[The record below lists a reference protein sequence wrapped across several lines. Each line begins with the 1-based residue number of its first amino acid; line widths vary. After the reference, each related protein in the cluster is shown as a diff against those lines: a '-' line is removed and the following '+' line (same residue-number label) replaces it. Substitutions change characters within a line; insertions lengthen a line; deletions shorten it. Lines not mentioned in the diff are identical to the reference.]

1 MSNIIKSIKNNIPNA
16 VTCINLLCGALAI
29 IASFSC
35 FDVVFCDL
43 QGYQVAFLLIAV
55 GAVADFCDG
64 LVARL
69 LNAVSG
75 IGKELDS
82 LSDLVTFGLAPAMII
97 YNMMHIAHPDSYWCL
112 AAMMLPVFGALRL
125 AKFNVDT
132 EQTTTFKGLPIPA
145 NALYWIGA
153 AELLANSSDVFPRW
167 LVPMILL
174 FSFLMVSDIPMFSFK
189 LHGFNLRENW
199 AQFLLIILAV
209 ILLAVFG
216 LEGLMF
222 IIWVYIT
229 LSILKEL
236 IHTVQNLKK
245 E

>member
-16 VTCINLLCGALAI
+16 VTCINLLCGTLAI
-29 IASFSC
+29 IASFNC
-35 FDVVFCDL
+35 FDVVFYDL

-97 YNMMHIAHPDSYWCL
+97 YNMMHIAHPDSHWCF

-145 NALYWIGA
+145 NALYWIGT
-153 AELLANSSDVFPRW
+153 AELLANSSYVSQRW

-174 FSFLMVSDIPMFSFK
+174 FSILMVLDIRMFSFK

-222 IIWVYIT
+222 IIWAYIA
-229 LSILKEL
+229 LSILKDW
-236 IHTVQNLKK
+236 IHTVKNLKK

>member
-1 MSNIIKSIKNNIPNA
+1 MSNIIKTIKNNIPNA
-16 VTCINLLCGALAI
+16 VTCINLLCGTLAI
-29 IASFSC
+29 VAAFKC
-35 FDVVFCDL
+35 FDEVIWGL
-43 QGYQVAFLLIAV
+43 QGYQFAFLLIAI

-97 YNMMHIAHPDSYWCL
+97 FNMMHIADPDSYWCFSSVL
-112 AAMMLPVFGALRL
+112 LPVFGALRL

-132 EQTTTFKGLPIPA
+132 EQATTFKGLPIPA

-153 AELLANSSDVFPRW
+153 AEFLANSTDINQMGVAAM
-167 LVPMILL
+167 VLL
-174 FSFLMVSDIPMFSFK
+174 FSFLMVSDIRMFSFK
-189 LHGFNLRENW
+189 LHGFSIRENW

-209 ILLAVFG
+209 ILLAVYR
-216 LEGLMF
+216 LEGLMY
-222 IIWVYIT
+222 IIWAYIT
-229 LSILKEL
+229 LSIIKDLMNT
-236 IHTVQNLKK
+236 INCLKK

>member
-16 VTCINLLCGALAI
+16 VTCINLLCGTLAI
-29 IASFSC
+29 VAAFNC
-35 FDVVFCDL
+35 FDDVLWGL
-43 QGYQVAFLLIAV
+43 QGYQLAFLLIAI

-69 LNAVSG
+69 LHAVSG

-97 YNMMHIAHPDSYWCL
+97 YNMMHIANPDSYWCFT
-112 AAMMLPVFGALRL
+112 AMLLPVFGALRL

-153 AELLANSSDVFPRW
+153 AEFLANSPEV
-167 LVPMILL
+167 LQGGIVGMILL
-174 FSFLMVSDIPMFSFK
+174 FSILMVSDIPMFSFK
-189 LHGFNLRENW
+189 LHGFSLRENW
-199 AQFLLIILAV
+199 AQFLLIIIAV
-209 ILLAVFG
+209 ILLAVYR

-222 IIWVYIT
+222 IIWAYIL
-229 LSILKEL
+229 LSILKDL
-236 IHTVQNLKK
+236 INNVKSLKK